1 MQAYVRHYTTAPA
14 ALPDRL
20 LGEIQGLK
28 GGLKTTFCHLSTHP
42 QFATNL
48 KRTFASNIQ
57 QAGSGRLQP
66 FVRPGLRRVLLRWR
80 TDLLSAR

>member
-20 LGEIQGLK
+20 LREIQGLK
-28 GGLKTTFCHLSTHP
+28 GGLKTTFCHLSAHP

-57 QAGSGRLQP
+57 QAGSGRQ
-66 FVRPGLRRVLLRWR
+66 
-80 TDLLSAR
+80 LSFS